1 MSIKNDIEVK
11 KRKEVKDLSK
21 MERVKMIKARLT
33 QHCLTAQ
40 WLVSHLY
47 SEYGVEISPTGL
59 SHILS
64 GQRVVGEATER
75 VIESAEKVLDRY
87 EEHYKK
93 EGA

>member
-1 MSIKNDIEVK
+1 
-11 KRKEVKDLSK
+11 
-21 MERVKMIKARLT
+21 MIKARLT
-33 QHCLTAQ
+33 QHCLTGQ

-47 SEYGVEISPTGL
+47 SEQGVEISTTGL

-64 GQRVVGEATER
+64 GQRLVGEQTEK

-87 EEHYKK
+87 EGHYAK